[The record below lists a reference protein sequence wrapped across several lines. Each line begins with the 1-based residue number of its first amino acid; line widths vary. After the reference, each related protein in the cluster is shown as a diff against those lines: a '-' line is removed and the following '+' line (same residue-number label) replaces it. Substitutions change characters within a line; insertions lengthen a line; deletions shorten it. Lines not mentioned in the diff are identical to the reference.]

1 MADLVRVELHAH
13 TWWSGDCGV
22 SPRDLC
28 QAARDAGIDVLA
40 VTDHNQIGG
49 AFEARD
55 CGIVDVIV
63 GEEIRTDRGEL
74 LAYFLK
80 EWIPPRLPPIETI
93 ARIRDQGG
101 VVSIPHPLDR
111 DRNSTLAADQL
122 DAVVPLLDMVEVF
135 NSRVIKPDR
144 NRRASEL
151 CLRNG
156 KIPAVGSDAHT
167 RGEVGNSWQE
177 IPEFDGPQQF
187 LAAMQDA
194 RLNTRRASPL
204 ARIASNWQKVRKR
217 MFGPD
222 VAELAGTGR

>member
-1 MADLVRVELHAH
+1 MRVELHAH

-55 CGIVDVIV
+55 SGIVDVIV
-63 GEEIRTDRGEL
+63 GEEIRTSHGEV

-101 VVSIPHPLDR
+101 VVSIPHPLDQG
-111 DRNSTLAADQL
+111 RNSTLAADHL
-122 DAVVPLLDMVEVF
+122 DSVVPLLDMVEVF

-144 NRRASEL
+144 NRQAAEL
-151 CLRNG
+151 CQRHG
-156 KIPAVGSDAHT
+156 KIAAVGSDAHT
-167 RGEVGNSWQE
+167 RGEVGTSWQE
-177 IPEFDGPQQF
+177 LPEFEGPAQF
-187 LAAMQDA
+187 LAAMQVA

-204 ARIASNWQKVRKR
+204 VRIASNWQKVRKR
-217 MFGPD
+217 IFGPD
-222 VAELAGTGR
+222 VTELAGRDR